1 MAYPTTKTQAIEQ
14 VHKIIRTLDPAN
26 QMSLTIS
33 KELCKNL
40 IKDFGITKQDLG
52 ETAR

>member
-1 MAYPTTKTQAIEQ
+1 MAYPTTKTQAIKQ
-14 VHKIIRTLDPAN
+14 VHKILRTLDPAN
-26 QMSLTIS
+26 KVSLTIS

-52 ETAR
+52 ETA

>member
-1 MAYPTTKTQAIEQ
+1 MAYPTTKTKAIEQ
-14 VHKIIRTLDPAN
+14 VQKILRTLDPAN

-40 IKDFGITKQDLG
+40 IKDFGITKQDLR